1 MVLVVIESKYSTLE
15 GQVQIA
21 LLQFI
26 ADLPQNS
33 WKPSM
38 LTFTMS
44 TQLST
49 PYQTS

>member
-1 MVLVVIESKYSTLE
+1 MVVISSNYSTSE
-15 GQVQIA
+15 SQVQIA

-26 ADLPQNS
+26 ADLPQKS

-38 LTFTMS
+38 QTFTGS